1 MHTDRRYQ
9 MLSLVAAVL
18 AWQLAVGVFGVI
30 DPGVLPPP
38 ATIFERTLALLGE
51 QSFLGHVSATIER
64 TLLAS
69 VLATVFGVSVGVL
82 MGWNDTVKALL
93 GPLFSAVYPI
103 PVIALLPLVVLVFS
117 TDSNA
122 LVFTAALGGFFVV
135 MWNAMN
141 GARQIRQ
148 LYFDVATDNGATSPI
163 TIFREILLPG
173 SLPAIFVGLRL
184 AMNTALLIVISAELL
199 AGGRGLGYYLWVSY
213 QTYSL
218 GDIYAT
224 LVVIATIGV
233 GITYGLRWIG
243 DRLITWTPAET
254 ERPAEHTFR

>member
-1 MHTDRRYQ
+1 MNTDRLYQ
-9 MLSLVAAVL
+9 TLSIVTAVVV
-18 AWQLAVGVFGVI
+18 WQLAVGVFGVV

-38 ATIFERTLALLGE
+38 ATIFQRTLELLGE
-51 QSFLGHVSATIER
+51 QSFLAHVWATIER

-69 VLATVFGVSVGVL
+69 VLATVFGVSVGL
-82 MGWNDTVKALL
+82 IMGWNDTAKALL

-103 PVIALLPLVVLVFS
+103 PVIALLPLVALVFS
-117 TDSNA
+117 TDRSA

-135 MWNAMN
+135 LWNAMN
-141 GARQIRQ
+141 GARQIRNI
-148 LYFDVATDNGATSPI
+148 YFDVAADNGATSSI

-199 AGGRGLGYYLWVSY
+199 TGGRGLGYYLWVSY

-218 GDIYAT
+218 GDVYGT
-224 LVVIATIGV
+224 LVVIAVIGV
-233 GITYGLRWIG
+233 VITYGLRWLG
-243 DRLITWTPAET
+243 ERLITWTPDEDG
-254 ERPAEHTFR
+254 RPAESTPR

>member
-1 MHTDRRYQ
+1 MNSDRLYQ
-9 MLSLVAAVL
+9 TLSLAAALL
-18 AWQLAVGVFGVI
+18 AWQLAVGVFGVV

-38 ATIFERTLALLGE
+38 VTVFERTLTLLGE
-51 QSFLGHVSATIER
+51 QAFLGHLSATIER

-69 VLATVFGVSVGVL
+69 VLAAVSGVSVGVI

-117 TDSNA
+117 TDSSA
-122 LVFTAALGGFFVV
+122 LVFTAALGGFFV
-135 MWNAMN
+135 MLWNAMN
-141 GARQIRQ
+141 GARQIRNI
-148 LYFDVATDNGATSPI
+148 YFDVATDNGATSSL

-218 GDIYAT
+218 GDVYAT
-224 LVVIATIGV
+224 LTVIAAIGV

-243 DRLITWTPAET
+243 DRLITWTPDEND
-254 ERPAEHTFR
+254 RPAEAALR